1 MHDLMTMSVRSIHT
15 FPERRA
21 DGHSHDRA
29 EVEVAGLV
37 GDRPKKAAVS
47 VVGHDSPHTRANL
60 VLDVPT
66 RDVEGLA
73 GRVVRVGGVLLAVE
87 GTGNACPGLYAAVG
101 HPGTIRVGDAV
112 EVVEDGS

>member
-1 MHDLMTMSVRSIHT
+1 MTISVRSIHT
-15 FPERRA
+15 FPERGH
-21 DGHSHDRA
+21 DGVTHDTA
-29 EVEVAGLV
+29 EVGVDGLV

-66 RDVEGLA
+66 AQVESLA

-87 GTGNACPGLYAAVG
+87 STGNACSGLYAAVG
-101 HPGTIRVGDAV
+101 QPGTVHVGDAV
-112 EVVEDGS
+112 ETVEEGA

>member
-1 MHDLMTMSVRSIHT
+1 MTVRAIHT
-15 FPERRA
+15 FPERGQ
-21 DGHSHDRA
+21 DGVEHHTA
-29 EVEVAGLV
+29 EVGAAGIT

-66 RDVEGLA
+66 AEVETLA
-73 GRVVRVGGVLLAVE
+73 GRVVHVGGVVLAVE

-101 HPGTIRVGDAV
+101 QAGTVRVGDAV
-112 EVVEDGS
+112 TVVEEAS